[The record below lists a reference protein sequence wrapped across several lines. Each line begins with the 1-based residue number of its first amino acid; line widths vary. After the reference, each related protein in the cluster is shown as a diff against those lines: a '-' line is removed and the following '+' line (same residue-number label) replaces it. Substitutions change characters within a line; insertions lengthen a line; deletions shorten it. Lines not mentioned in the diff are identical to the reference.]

1 MNKVIRYGKVGVL
14 YSPGFGAGWYT
25 WNTEVPQCI
34 FSPEIIKMVE
44 EGSTSLIDNEFCEE
58 LFGVNSFYSGGAGD
72 LNVVWLDE
80 GTQFTIE
87 EYDGSESLRFIEDI
101 SITAWQVKKN
111 SSQH

>member
-1 MNKVIRYGKVGVL
+1 MACSMNKVIRDGQVGVL

-44 EGSTSLIDNEFCEE
+44 EGSTSLIDDEFCQE
-58 LFGVNSFYSGGAGD
+58 LFKVDHFYSGGAD
-72 LNVVWLDE
+72 NLKVVWLNE

-87 EYDGSESLRFIEDI
+87 DYDGSESLRFIEDI
-101 SITAWQVKKN
+101 TIIA
-111 SSQH
+111 